1 VHFARRLGGRQAAK
15 ALAKRRPAMPSWDML
30 SFVRKAVL
38 LLVVGIGLIP
48 LPAHAQSKG
57 PQVDLELV
65 LAVDISLSM
74 DLDEQRVQREGY
86 VAAFRDPLV
95 WKAIASGPSGR
106 IAVAYVEWAGPH
118 VQLPVMPWTLIDGE
132 KAAQSFADELEK
144 KPIMRERFTSISAAL
159 EFAERMLTSG
169 RFEGRRKV
177 VDVSGDG
184 PNNAGAYI
192 EPTRDRLV
200 QAGIVINGLPIS
212 FKYRGGPYSA
222 FDISNL
228 DQYYAD
234 CVIGGPGSFSLPVRE
249 KSALPEAIRRKLILE
264 ISGVTPDSA
273 PRVIP
278 AQLPPPKPQD
288 KADCLIGE
296 RMWNDYMLRGR

>member
-1 VHFARRLGGRQAAK
+1 
-15 ALAKRRPAMPSWDML
+15 ML
-30 SFVRKAVL
+30 MRVRWACLVL
-38 LLVVGIGLIP
+38 LSVGIGLIP
-48 LPAHAQSKG
+48 ALTRAQQSSG
-57 PQVDLELV
+57 PQPRTPVDLELV
-65 LAVDISLSM
+65 LTVDISLSM
-74 DLDEQRVQREGY
+74 DLEEQRIQRDGY

-95 WKAIASGPSGR
+95 WKAIAAGPSGR

-118 VQLPVMPWTLIDGE
+118 VQLLVMPWTMIDGE
-132 KAAQSFADELEK
+132 RTARTFADTLER
-144 KPIMRERFTSISAAL
+144 KPIMRERMTSISAAL
-159 EFAERMLTSG
+159 EFAERLLQSG
-169 RFEGRRKV
+169 PFEGQRKV

-184 PNNAGAYI
+184 PNNVGALI

-200 QAGIVINGLPIS
+200 GAGIVINGLPIS
-212 FKYRGGPYSA
+212 IKVGGGPYSQ
-222 FDISNL
+222 FDIRNL

-264 ISGVTPDSA
+264 ISGITPGAAPSE

-278 AQLPPPKPQD
+278 AQLLPPKSPD

-296 RMWNDYMLRGR
+296 RLWNDYMIRQR